1 MWALASDTPPAPTPE
16 QQQLLAV
23 AKALSAQARG
33 QIRLTFAGAV
43 GLGLLFT
50 TGYLIWRKR

>member
-1 MWALASDTPPAPTPE
+1 MWALADTPPPLTSE
-16 QQQLLAV
+16 QEQLLAV

-33 QIRLTFAGAV
+33 QLRLTFAGAV

-50 TGYLIWRKR
+50 TGYMIWRKR